1 MQALVNEETVKQS
14 YTQTRLALLE
24 QAIGSINTTLID
36 LKLDLRDID
45 TKLVRGIE
53 NLDRKFLEVNLRID
67 KLREEFYTFNK
78 WLIGIAISGFVMT
91 LTFGAFVVKFF
102 D

>member
-1 MQALVNEETVKQS
+1 MQALITEENKSS

-24 QAIGSINTTLID
+24 QAIENVTTTLLD
-36 LKLDLRDID
+36 LKLDIRDID
-45 TKLVRGIE
+45 TKVVRGLE
-53 NLDRKFLEVNLRID
+53 GLDRKFLDVNVRID

-78 WLIGIAISGFVMT
+78 WLIGIGISGFVMT